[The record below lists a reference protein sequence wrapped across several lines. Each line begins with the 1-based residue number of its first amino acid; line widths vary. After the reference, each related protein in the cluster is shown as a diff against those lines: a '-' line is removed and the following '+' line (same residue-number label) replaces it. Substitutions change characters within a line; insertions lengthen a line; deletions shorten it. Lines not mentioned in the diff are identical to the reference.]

1 MSRTKR
7 INPPVSANWFDVD
20 YPQII
25 ELCKNFFTENNNY
38 QMIAS
43 SVTEVGWLEQIPNN
57 RPAIIA
63 AEGVLMYI
71 TPAEVENLFMR
82 LMNYFFSWRNDV

>member
-1 MSRTKR
+1 
-7 INPPVSANWFDVD
+7 
-20 YPQII
+20 
-25 ELCKNFFTENNNY
+25 
-38 QMIAS
+38 MIAS